1 MQDRLIELIHES
13 DLSLDSV
20 RLTDHLLAN
29 GVIVLPCKVGD
40 KVYRT
45 SGNYCGEKI
54 FEGVVNQIN
63 IYNNG
68 EIRFWMYG
76 HPLGFVCDD
85 IGKTV
90 FLSREEAEKVLV
102 KMKGGAMM
110 DRYDFASVVDDIF
123 KECNSVEEVCNR
135 YVQLKKDLDNL
146 FQQNIALKGGA
157 E

>member
-1 MQDRLIELIHES
+1 MQDRLIDLIHGS

-20 RLTDHLLAN
+20 RLADHLIAN

-45 SGNYCGEKI
+45 SRNCCEEKI

-63 IYNNG
+63 LYKNG

-76 HPLGFVCDD
+76 HPLGFACDD

-90 FLSREEAEKVLV
+90 FLTKEEAEA
-102 KMKGGAMM
+102 KMKGGA
-110 DRYDFASVVDDIF
+110 
-123 KECNSVEEVCNR
+123 E
-135 YVQLKKDLDNL
+135 
-146 FQQNIALKGGA
+146 
-157 E
+157 